1 MKRVFTGIALLL
13 AGPKLSKAQW
23 IFLASFSRTIAEG
36 IVLGSSAAFFLPETF
51 QLSGP
56 IPANRYLLLL
66 VVSLIFLIAGVIMTS
81 RGKND

>member
-1 MKRVFTGIALLL
+1 MKRILTGIRIIISE
-13 AGPKLSKAQW
+13 PRLSRDQW
-23 IFLASFSRTIAEG
+23 LFLASFSRTIAEG

-56 IPANRYLLLL
+56 IPLDRYLLLL
-66 VVSLIFLIAGVIMTS
+66 LICLIFLIAGVIMTS

>member
-1 MKRVFTGIALLL
+1 MFKINL
-13 AGPKLSKAQW
+13 AEPRLSKAQW
-23 IFLASFSRTIAEG
+23 QFLASFARTIAEG

-56 IPANRYLLLL
+56 ITVDRYLLLL
-66 VVSLIFLIAGVIMTS
+66 LVCLIFLIAGVIMTN